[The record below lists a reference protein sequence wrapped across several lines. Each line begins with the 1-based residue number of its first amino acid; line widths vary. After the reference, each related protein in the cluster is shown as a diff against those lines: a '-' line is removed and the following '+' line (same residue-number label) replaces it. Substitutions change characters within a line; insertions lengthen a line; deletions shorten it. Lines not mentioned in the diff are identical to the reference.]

1 MWSTEFVT
9 AMSAPPG
16 TRTRA
21 ISPRPASRSG
31 TWYSIHADTTVSNER
46 VRERQ
51 PLNIPLLRIDT
62 SGLRQFDHA
71 W

>member
-21 ISPRPASRSG
+21 ISARPASRSG
-31 TWYSIHADTTVSNER
+31 TWYSIHADDDRVER
-46 VRERQ
+46 AVGERQ
-51 PLNIPLLRIDT
+51 LLDVPLLRIDAACT
-62 SGLRQFDHA
+62 RQLDHA
-71 W
+71 R